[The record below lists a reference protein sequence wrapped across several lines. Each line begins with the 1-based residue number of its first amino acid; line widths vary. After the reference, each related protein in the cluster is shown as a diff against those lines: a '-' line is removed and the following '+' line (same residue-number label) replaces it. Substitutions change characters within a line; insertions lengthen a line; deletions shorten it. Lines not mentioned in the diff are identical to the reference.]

1 MHSSRRGVRNQRGS
15 TIAIMSVM
23 FFAMLAMAAFAIDL
37 ASLRSAR
44 SEAQRAADAIAL
56 AGADA
61 FLKYPSTDLLTVDSA
76 GKWALDIARQNKVRT
91 DTIDIRNEAWSTT
104 THGGGGVVHVVQTN
118 QVTLNVIPDSQK
130 VRAWVR
136 HAGVQTFFGG
146 LIGVPYGHVQAM
158 ATAWASD
165 MGPVVDCLKPF
176 AMPDM
181 WYESDPDEDLDG
193 DHYMDPITE
202 VTGAEQEGESWKY
215 EPESIGGEDYYVP
228 FGATDPQG
236 RAPTGYGSGLR
247 ADQGYPSDIGLP
259 LLLKPQTG
267 SGNTQPSPERMGNAF
282 WMLDLN
288 EDLNFKEEVGVCG
301 QAEVGDTVPYE
312 SGGKT
317 AVRQELAK
325 LIDQDPDADWDQETQ
340 SVVCNG
346 TCSWSD
352 WTESPRVFIVALID
366 PKYWMAN
373 SINDKPDPGSLFT
386 NFVRIFLEPVDPKGP
401 PENIHARYIG
411 PAPGG
416 AGGPVG
422 GPLVKILQLI
432 E

>member
-1 MHSSRRGVRNQRGS
+1 
-15 TIAIMSVM
+15 
-23 FFAMLAMAAFAIDL
+23 
-37 ASLRSAR
+37 
-44 SEAQRAADAIAL
+44 
-56 AGADA
+56 
-61 FLKYPSTDLLTVDSA
+61 
-76 GKWALDIARQNKVRT
+76 
-91 DTIDIRNEAWSTT
+91 
-104 THGGGGVVHVVQTN
+104 
-118 QVTLNVIPDSQK
+118 
-130 VRAWVR
+130 
-136 HAGVQTFFGG
+136 
-146 LIGVPYGHVQAM
+146 
-158 ATAWASD
+158 
-165 MGPVVDCLKPF
+165 
-176 AMPDM
+176 
-181 WYESDPDEDLDG
+181 
-193 DHYMDPITE
+193 
-202 VTGAEQEGESWKY
+202 
-215 EPESIGGEDYYVP
+215 
-228 FGATDPQG
+228 
-236 RAPTGYGSGLR
+236 
-247 ADQGYPSDIGLP
+247 

-386 NFVRIFLEPVDPKGP
+386 NFVRIFLEPVDPNGP